1 LFSAIDRLTASDQ
14 KYKCIFLMKMIRN
27 RTIIP
32 RIAAIADTFDENIF
46 HINGDADKYLIYPLL
61 S

>member
-1 LFSAIDRLTASDQ
+1 
-14 KYKCIFLMKMIRN
+14 MKMIRN

>member
-1 LFSAIDRLTASDQ
+1 
-14 KYKCIFLMKMIRN
+14 MKMIRN

-46 HINGDADKYLIYPLL
+46 HINGVLTSINL
-61 S
+61 SFAELRITILQVYM